1 MAKAKKKAKATNK
14 KVIYKKVVI
23 VVEDHAA
30 NLAVQCVRI
39 KGDFELS
46 VGDQITVSGELKK
59 NKGML
64 EFGTGCTYVKVA
76 DDRPKMSEEAVDT
89 LKYLQE
95 GDVYQHGMSAVS
107 GRVETVEK
115 VKSDAP
121 QKISHYVGALTMF
134 VAAVFY
140 MLMSDLTFNN
150 TADRLIIAVLLSFGS
165 AILFFLSSNL
175 NEKPVLMFLFKEI
188 AKFLAVGF
196 VVYIHFFMKSQYY
209 LVDVIEKMEKA
220 GLSKVKE
227 LVMTRATMVISL
239 VLGYVS
245 IVAQSANTILVATL
259 KED

>member
-1 MAKAKKKAKATNK
+1 MAKATKKAKATNK
-14 KVIYKKVVI
+14 KVVYKKVTMVI
-23 VVEDHAA
+23 EDHAA

-46 VGDQITVSGELKK
+46 PGDQITVSGELKK

-64 EFGTGCTYVKVA
+64 EFGTGCTFLKA
-76 DDRPKMSEEAVDT
+76 AEDRPKMDEEALDT
-89 LKYLQE
+89 LKFLQE

-107 GRVETVEK
+107 GKVETVEK
-115 VKSDAP
+115 VQSEAP
-121 QKISHYVGALTMF
+121 QKISHYVGSLTMF

-140 MLMSDLTFNN
+140 MLMSDLSFNN

-165 AILFFLSSNL
+165 AILFFLSANYG
-175 NEKPVLMFLFKEI
+175 EKPVLMYVFKEV

-196 VVYIHFFMKSQYY
+196 VVYIHFFMRSKYY
-209 LVDVIEKMEKA
+209 LVDVIETLEKA

-227 LVMTRATMVISL
+227 LAMTRATMIISL

-245 IVAQSANTILVATL
+245 IVAQSANTVIVATT
-259 KED
+259 KDE